1 MSHLLQNLNST
12 LPIISSNPV
21 NYTYEENEK
30 WKFLYHK
37 QRSTLRDLMH
47 PRLLQALDDL
57 RLPKSHIPALDEVS
71 SRLSS
76 VTGWQ
81 VAKVDGLIKATEFF
95 TLLSEKKFPST
106 TYIRSEEELS
116 LSRDPDIFHEIFGH
130 CPMLMIEEYANFVHK
145 VGVLGLVLNKIQRS
159 FLLRLFWFTFEVGLV
174 QYNGQIKIFGGSLAS
189 SYLEADLAINS
200 STVLKKPF
208 SMLDILRTPYRADIP
223 QSIYYILPDINH
235 VITLL
240 DDVEEFKLIAAEAY
254 ELGEFAPLFP
264 VDPNFSKYMSINICR
279 NKESIY
285 EPI

>member
-12 LPIISSNPV
+12 LPKNTSNEV

-37 QRSTLRDLMH
+37 QRSNLESLMH
-47 PRLLQALDDL
+47 PSLLQALDNL
-57 RLPKSHIPALDEVS
+57 HLPKSYIPTLDEVS
-71 SRLSS
+71 RRLSS

-130 CPMLMIEEYANFVHK
+130 CPMLMIEEYADFVHK
-145 VGVLGLVLNKIQRS
+145 VGRLGLVLNKTQRC

-200 STVLKKPF
+200 STALRKPF

-223 QSIYYILPDINH
+223 QSIYYILPDISQ
-235 VITLL
+235 VTTLL
-240 DDVEEFKLIAAEAY
+240 DDVEAFKLVAAEAY
-254 ELGEFAPLFP
+254 ELGEFAPLFT
-264 VDPNFSKYMSINICR
+264 VDPNFSKYMSLNICR
-279 NKESIY
+279 DKVSI
-285 EPI
+285 